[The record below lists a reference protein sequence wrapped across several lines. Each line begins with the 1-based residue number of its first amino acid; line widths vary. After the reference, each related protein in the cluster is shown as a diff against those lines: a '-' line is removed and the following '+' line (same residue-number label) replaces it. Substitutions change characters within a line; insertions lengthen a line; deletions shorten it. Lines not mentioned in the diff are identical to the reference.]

1 MSCFLG
7 LVTVFC
13 LVDRNVLVL
22 PILSEDF
29 FLEITMI
36 LRQKSKKSETDFQ
49 VRTFFFIQNTD
60 KFFSLN
66 KHPGLPLCKYGK
78 PNYYYI

>member
-7 LVTVFC
+7 LVTASRS
-13 LVDRNVLVL
+13 VDQNVLVL
-22 PILSEDF
+22 PILHEDF

-36 LRQKSKKSETDFQ
+36 LRQKIGYLRLISSED
-49 VRTFFFIQNTD
+49 FFFMENTD
-60 KFFSLN
+60 EFFSFNEYL
-66 KHPGLPLCKYGK
+66 GLTLCKYGK

>member
-1 MSCFLG
+1 MSRFLG
-7 LVTVFC
+7 LVTVSRS
-13 LVDRNVLVL
+13 VDQNVLVL

-36 LRQKSKKSETDFQ
+36 LRQKVGNLRLISSEDL
-49 VRTFFFIQNTD
+49 FFFIENTD
-60 KFFSLN
+60 EFFSLN
-66 KHPGLPLCKYGK
+66 EHPGLPLCK